1 MVSAAHLTID
11 SRAVSIRGKIHF
23 IKVVFLVKVR
33 AGNPQFWPVGR
44 PGSLRVVG
52 ATPFLPAR
60 DLGQLLESQ
69 GHWGVG
75 PEHMQPLADLGGRRW
90 GAWGLSLGVTAPALF
105 FQPGF

>member
-44 PGSLRVVG
+44 PGSL
-52 ATPFLPAR
+52 
-60 DLGQLLESQ
+60 
-69 GHWGVG
+69 
-75 PEHMQPLADLGGRRW
+75 
-90 GAWGLSLGVTAPALF
+90 
-105 FQPGF
+105 